1 MLVLLLAYK
10 YGDITGKLGN
20 VYNFS
25 LLNKLMTN
33 PNLLDECLHRALVYE
48 GSKTK
53 FTVTTSSQ
61 YSY

>member
-33 PNLLDECLHRALVYE
+33 PNLLYECLHKSPGV
-48 GSKTK
+48 
-53 FTVTTSSQ
+53 
-61 YSY
+61 